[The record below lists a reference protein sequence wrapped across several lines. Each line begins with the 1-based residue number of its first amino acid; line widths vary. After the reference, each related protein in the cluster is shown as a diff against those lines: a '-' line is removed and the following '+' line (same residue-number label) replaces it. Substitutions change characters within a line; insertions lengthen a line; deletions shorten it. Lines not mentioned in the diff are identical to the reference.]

1 MGLSSAFAFVVYI
14 IQPTKIVLTAVTSI
28 KRERWRTP
36 GDFMIRFVS
45 RVLLSA
51 AFIAVAVA
59 AHAQAPWRQVYKDSD
74 VAVIFD
80 TASIVLQSPGTWTTV
95 TSWDY
100 TRPRIL
106 ENKKQYTR
114 LVERA
119 YVRCSPVR
127 VKRVRSTVYAGNNVL
142 VRDEG
147 EVDPRDQ
154 AHMVWDRPKP
164 ATPGRNA
171 FESMCGILTRKA
183 GINAI
188 SPPSTKAAEA
198 AVKATPKK
206 TRAIKKTTKG

>member
-1 MGLSSAFAFVVYI
+1 
-14 IQPTKIVLTAVTSI
+14 
-28 KRERWRTP
+28 
-36 GDFMIRFVS
+36 MIRSVS
-45 RVLLSA
+45 RFVFFA
-51 AFIAVAVA
+51 ACA
-59 AHAQAPWRQVYKDSD
+59 APCLATAQAPWRQVYKDSD
-74 VAVIFD
+74 LTVVFD
-80 TASIVLQSPGTWTTV
+80 TSSVALQSPGTWSTV

-127 VKRVRSTVYAGNNVL
+127 LKRVRSTVYAGNNIL

-164 ATPGRNA
+164 GTAGRNA
-171 FESMCGILTRKA
+171 FESVCGILTRKA
-183 GINAI
+183 G
-188 SPPSTKAAEA
+188 
-198 AVKATPKK
+198 VKAIQQPAPAPAKTLPK
-206 TRAIKKTTKG
+206 TAPVKKTTAKK

>member
-1 MGLSSAFAFVVYI
+1 
-14 IQPTKIVLTAVTSI
+14 
-28 KRERWRTP
+28 
-36 GDFMIRFVS
+36 MIRFAS
-45 RVLLSA
+45 RIFLSA
-51 AFIAVAVA
+51 ALLAVSVA

-74 VAVIFD
+74 VSVIFD
-80 TASIVLQSPGTWTTV
+80 TATTALQSPGTWTTV

-100 TRPRIL
+100 ARPRIL

-127 VKRVRSTVYAGNNVL
+127 VKRVRSTVYAGNNIL

-164 ATPGRNA
+164 GTPGRNA

-183 GINAI
+183 GINAVT
-188 SPPSTKAAEA
+188 SPSVKAPEK

-206 TRAIKKTTKG
+206 TPARKKTTKS

>member
-1 MGLSSAFAFVVYI
+1 
-14 IQPTKIVLTAVTSI
+14 
-28 KRERWRTP
+28 
-36 GDFMIRFVS
+36 MIRSVS
-45 RVLLSA
+45 RFALFA
-51 AFIAVAVA
+51 ACA
-59 AHAQAPWRQVYKDSD
+59 APCLASAQAPWRQVYKDSD
-74 VAVIFD
+74 LTVVFD
-80 TASIVLQSPGTWTTV
+80 TSSVTLQSPGTWSTV

-127 VKRVRSTVYAGNNVL
+127 LKRVRSTVYAGNNIL

-164 ATPGRNA
+164 GTAGKNA
-171 FESMCGILTRKA
+171 FESVCGILTRRA
-183 GINAI
+183 G
-188 SPPSTKAAEA
+188 
-198 AVKATPKK
+198 VKASPEPAPAATKTPAKTPPKK
-206 TRAIKKTTKG
+206 APVKKTTTKN